1 MTSSPDDPLTTA
13 LERLP
18 QVEIVG
24 GGEER
29 IDPAVLNMITQLA
42 QLGHLARLRRLEE
55 SKVPTGT
62 WSLTR
67 TVTRRE
73 KWVLDYPL
81 IAFTLTH
88 DSGDDIYVEADLTEE
103 HLPPVALASG
113 ESWEHDAGYAVI
125 RSLTWELAAGGTT
138 ATVTLRG
145 KKGIPP

>member
-1 MTSSPDDPLTTA
+1 MASSPDESVTLA
-13 LERLP
+13 LQQLP
-18 QVEIVG
+18 KVEIVG

-29 IDPAVLNMITQLA
+29 IDPALLNTITQLA
-42 QLGHLARLRRLEE
+42 QLGHLARIRRLEE

-67 TVTRRE
+67 TITRRE

-81 IAFTLTH
+81 ISFTLSH
-88 DSGDDIYVEADLTEE
+88 DSGDDMYVEADLVGE
-103 HLPPVALASG
+103 HLPPVPLSSG
-113 ESWEHDAGYAVI
+113 DTWEHDAGYAVI

-138 ATVTLRG
+138 ATITLRG